1 MVGEMLNATAYAI
14 VHGMSAGFEPEQK
27 TRDKMQ
33 LWFVRNQTRLLAI
46 DIICVTLLFFSYLL
60 TSTFQTLS
68 AELLTGLHI
77 ASFVL
82 ASFIVVSVV
91 WRGVVPA
98 IICILGSVLIVNSI
112 MLPSLEATLPNE
124 VNFGGKR
131 YMYAPYSPEAA
142 EIAAMTHFFLGVLMV
157 GFSIIVAYK
166 PALLFAR
173 NRPISLDA
181 EWAKY
186 PVWHDNTLLADGR
199 SEPSVPVR
207 SLITDKD
214 RYLLWRYEYVLANI
228 YGTNHLV
235 RPEGL
240 VPKDSTAV
248 LRDDASGMIIGK
260 ARYTGFFV

>member
-1 MVGEMLNATAYAI
+1 MLNATGHVI
-14 VHGMSAGFEPEQK
+14 VLAMSAGFAPEQK
-27 TRDKMQ
+27 TRDKIQ
-33 LWFVRNQTRLLAI
+33 SWFVRNQARLLAI
-46 DIICVTLLFFSYLL
+46 DVICVTLLFFSYLL
-60 TSTFQTLS
+60 TSTFQTLTG
-68 AELLTGLHI
+68 ELLTGLHV

-82 ASFIVVSVV
+82 ASFIVFSVI
-91 WRGVVPA
+91 WRGVVPT
-98 IICILGSVLIVNSI
+98 IICILGVVLIVNSI

-131 YMYAPYSPEAA
+131 YLYAPYTPEAA
-142 EIAAMTHFFLGVLMV
+142 EIAAMTHFFLGVAMV
-157 GFSIIVAYK
+157 GFSLILAYR

-199 SEPSVPVR
+199 SEPSVPIK
-207 SLITDKD
+207 SLITDQD

-235 RPEGL
+235 RPEGH

-248 LRDDASGMIIGK
+248 LRDEASGMIIGK